1 MVFKELGGVG
11 LFPFSEKVVIGC
23 GADGVYRVD
32 DAWNGKLACV
42 EDRELDGGDALV
54 DAAVV
59 GGVGGDVP
67 LREDVEGAEGGHQL
81 VAEEIGCEA
90 ILDGEELGV
99 EVLVTL
105 PDMVGVAEARH
116 DVERGK
122 HGGGEVVVLSG

>member
-54 DAAVV
+54 DAEVQVSIRHYTPTVSDV
-59 GGVGGDVP
+59 G
-67 LREDVEGAEGGHQL
+67 GAEGVHECL
-81 VAEEIGCEA
+81 
-90 ILDGEELGV
+90 
-99 EVLVTL
+99 
-105 PDMVGVAEARH
+105 
-116 DVERGK
+116 
-122 HGGGEVVVLSG
+122 